1 MYIKYIVATE
11 MGWGGG
17 GTGLLGRWKSWR
29 RIDFRVEITSI
40 YSSNW
45 TFLWKYIYIATIS
58 KTVDLKNNLKK
69 TVFLDLFIDTTV
81 SELA

>member
-11 MGWGGG
+11 KGGG
-17 GTGLLGRWKSWR
+17 GTGLFGRWKSWR